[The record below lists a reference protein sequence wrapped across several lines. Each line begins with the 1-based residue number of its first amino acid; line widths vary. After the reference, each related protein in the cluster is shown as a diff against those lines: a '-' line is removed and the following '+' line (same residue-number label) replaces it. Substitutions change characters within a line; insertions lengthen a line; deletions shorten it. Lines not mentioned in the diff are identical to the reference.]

1 MSLAEPTCPT
11 CGAPLTLTHSGEL
24 DTWVCPQHHGA
35 AMTMSEA
42 YRHLQDDEL
51 ESLWQLARSATPSS
65 QARLSPLTGR
75 PMVSVILRYDSDE
88 APGVP
93 VAEGTVTLDI
103 DADEQFIWFDASEF
117 AALPTDLPNAE
128 PTTEELGAVE
138 SIRARYGEAIVT
150 DSHDR
155 TLHDLAE
162 RIQRRLPDLF
172 RADRFSS

>member
-11 CGAPLTLTHSGEL
+11 CSAPLTLTHSGEL
-24 DTWVCPQHHGA
+24 DTWVCPQHHGV
-35 AMTMSEA
+35 AMTMSEG

-51 ESLWQLARSATPSS
+51 ESLWELARSATPTA

-75 PMVSVILRYDSDE
+75 PMVSVILPYDSDE
-88 APGVP
+88 VPGAPAP
-93 VAEGTVTLDI
+93 QGTVTLDV
-103 DADEQFIWFDASEF
+103 DADEQLIWFDAGEF
-117 AALPTDLPNAE
+117 EALPTDLPNAE
-128 PTTEELGAVE
+128 PTPEELAEVE

-155 TLHDLAE
+155 TSHELAE
-162 RIQRRLPDLF
+162 RIQRRLPRLF